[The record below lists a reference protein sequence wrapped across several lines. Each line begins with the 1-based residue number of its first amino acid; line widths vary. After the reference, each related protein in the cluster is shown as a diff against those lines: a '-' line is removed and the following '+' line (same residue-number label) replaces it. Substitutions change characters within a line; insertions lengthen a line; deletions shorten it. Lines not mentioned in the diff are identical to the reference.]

1 MQKVI
6 TMLKN
11 KDVMNRILFTFVIFF
26 IFRIGSALTLPG
38 VTLDSSDQLFE
49 ENNVL
54 ALVNLMGGGALQSF
68 SIFALG
74 VSPFITAQIIVQL
87 LSMNV
92 LPSLTELS
100 KQGESGRKKINTISK
115 VLSLLLGCI
124 QAYGIIVTM
133 QNTTGLTVNDTSWWG
148 YTKLIIYL
156 VAGSLLLIWLG
167 DQISDKGIGNGI
179 SMIIFAGIVSSIPQQ
194 IIGAFEQYLPSN
206 ILSGDSTLVL
216 QGIVSLL
223 VYLLA
228 FCLIIIFVTF
238 VEKSERRLP
247 VSHSNTSESQTKE
260 LNQKASFLPIK
271 INSSGVIPV
280 IFASSVMI
288 APSIIIS
295 LFIGSS
301 ETQPYWVTVLNSV
314 FSYNQM
320 TEMPGINGTT
330 WQMPWGLLI
339 YLTLIILFS
348 YFYSNLQ
355 INPERIAENFQE
367 SGTYITGLRPGVET
381 EKYIKTVLN
390 RVTFMG
396 SFALAFIAALP
407 VVLSISGAVPASLAL
422 GGTGLIIV
430 VGVSLE
436 LRNQVDGMLA
446 ARSYSVNKLSI
457 DEQQQALNKNNM

>member
-1 MQKVI
+1 MQKLAS
-6 TMLKN
+6 MFKN

-26 IFRIGSALTLPG
+26 IFRIGSAVTIPG
-38 VTLDSSDQLFE
+38 VKLDNQDDLFSS
-49 ENNVL
+49 NNVL

-68 SIFALG
+68 SLFALG

-100 KQGESGRKKINTISK
+100 KQGETGRKKINTVTKILAL
-115 VLSLLLGCI
+115 VLGCV

-133 QNTTGLTVNDTSWWG
+133 QNTSGLEVSDTSAWG
-148 YTKLIIYL
+148 YIKLVIFL

-179 SMIIFAGIVSSIPQQ
+179 SMIIFCGIVSSIPQQ
-194 IIGAFEQYLPSN
+194 IIGAFEQYLESN
-206 ILSGDSTLVL
+206 LTTGDATLILTGVL
-216 QGIVSLL
+216 SLAL
-223 VYLLA
+223 YLLA
-228 FCLIIIFVTF
+228 FFAIIVFVVF

-288 APSIIIS
+288 APSIVIS
-295 LFIGSS
+295 LFIGSGD
-301 ETQPYWVTVLNSV
+301 EPHWVTVLNSV
-314 FSYNQM
+314 FSYNQL
-320 TEMPGINGTT
+320 TEMPGVNNTK
-330 WQMPWGLLI
+330 WYMPWGLLI
-339 YLTLIILFS
+339 YLILIIAFS
-348 YFYSNLQ
+348 YFYANLQ

-381 EKYIKTVLN
+381 EKYIKKVLN

-396 SFALAFIAALP
+396 SLALAFIAALP
-407 VVLSISGAVPASLAL
+407 VVLSLTNVVPSSLSL
-422 GGTGLIIV
+422 GGTGMIIIV
-430 VGVSLE
+430 GVCLE
-436 LRNQVDGMLA
+436 LRTQVEGMLA
-446 ARSYSVNKLSI
+446 AKSFEKMT
-457 DEQQQALNKNNM
+457 LN